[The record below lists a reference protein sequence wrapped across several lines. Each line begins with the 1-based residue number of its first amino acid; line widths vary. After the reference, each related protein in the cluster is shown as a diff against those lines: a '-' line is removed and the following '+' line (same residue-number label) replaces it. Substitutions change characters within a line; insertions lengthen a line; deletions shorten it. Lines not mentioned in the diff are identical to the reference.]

1 MYIQDKSRME
11 SVLKPCAGLW
21 EALELEPER
30 CPILCL
36 AGAGGKT
43 TAMYRLAEEAA
54 ARGLRVC
61 VTTTTRIWCPG
72 DERRVLLLERRAEE
86 LKGKCLPGQVLTAG
100 VPAEPGKLKGLSP
113 EETAGLLEF
122 CDLLLIEADGSKRF
136 PFKVP
141 AAWEPVILKEARA
154 VVAVAGL
161 TALGKPAGEVC
172 FRKEQAERAFGIR
185 PEEPVTPRLMARVLA
200 DENGQ
205 RKGVGQREYRILLNQ
220 ADSESGL
227 LLACETAA
235 CLRQMGERH

>member
-11 SVLKPCAGLW
+11 SGLKPCAGLW

-36 AGAGGKT
+36 VGAGGKT

-61 VTTTTRIWCPG
+61 ATTTTRIWCPG
-72 DERRVLLLERRAEE
+72 DERHVLLLERRAEE

-122 CDLLLIEADGSKRF
+122 CDLLLIEADGSKRLS
-136 PFKVP
+136 FKVP

-172 FRKEQAERAFGIR
+172 FRKE
-185 PEEPVTPRLMARVLA
+185 
-200 DENGQ
+200 
-205 RKGVGQREYRILLNQ
+205 
-220 ADSESGL
+220 
-227 LLACETAA
+227 
-235 CLRQMGERH
+235 

>member
-1 MYIQDKSRME
+1 ME

-141 AAWEPVILKEARA
+141 AAWEPVILKA
-154 VVAVAGL
+154 VSYTHL
-161 TALGKPAGEVC
+161 SC
-172 FRKEQAERAFGIR
+172 RRIERCRFWWAPCHLKKKKSSR
-185 PEEPVTPRLMARVLA
+185 Q
-200 DENGQ
+200 N
-205 RKGVGQREYRILLNQ
+205 RIQ
-220 ADSESGL
+220 
-227 LLACETAA
+227 
-235 CLRQMGERH
+235 